1 MANCRRK
8 VTLRTIEAAPRPPFH
23 ITSDTAD
30 IHHAFCC
37 EFPLQHTLSSLW
49 VRGRVI
55 PAWGPPLKIE
65 FGKRNELLNRMR
77 GRGHARPYQAMVSD
91 RHGSSWYFGWE
102 DTKRRGKTPIVAAG
116 ERESASQHRGSRRGC
131 AGNMWES
138 RLFSVWSGFDLA
150 AWILLAAVIDL
161 LMGDPLWHYHP
172 VRLIGRLSMGLE
184 RLIRRNSWPRWG
196 LRAAGALLTLFVIG
210 LVLALVSALL
220 WVASDISVWLF
231 RLMVVLWTYWG
242 LAIRGLT
249 DAALLVYRPLVT
261 NKSEEARQWLQYI
274 VSRDTT
280 HLSRE
285 DMIRATIETV
295 AGNTCDAVIGP
306 LFYTFLGGPA
316 WLWAYKAVNTVDSM
330 IGQHSGHQED
340 FGWFAAHL
348 DEWANYIP
356 ARLSG
361 LAISVAA
368 SMEGRFRQAYHAM
381 KADGRRHPMPNTG
394 ISEAAMAGAIG
405 VSLGGPNVY
414 DRVVALRPTLGTS
427 ERPLHPTAIIHA
439 IAVSWRAILVT
450 AITFGVLAVIMTGR
464 WL

>member
-1 MANCRRK
+1 MVPLFNQTRTGIANLK
-8 VTLRTIEAAPRPPFH
+8 FH
-23 ITSDTAD
+23 EIWDYLYLHSMVIFVAYVNGFKEDG
-30 IHHAFCC
+30 ILNENAFCVT
-37 EFPLQHTLSSLW
+37 FAPVRST
-49 VRGRVI
+49 RGR
-55 PAWGPPLKIE
+55 
-65 FGKRNELLNRMR
+65 
-77 GRGHARPYQAMVSD
+77 ARPLEAGHGLSGEVS
-91 RHGSSWYFGWE
+91 GSMLLSHLLSIWTG
-102 DTKRRGKTPIVAAG
+102 I
-116 ERESASQHRGSRRGC
+116 
-131 AGNMWES
+131 N
-138 RLFSVWSGFDLA
+138 LA
-150 AWILLAAVIDL
+150 AWLLLAAVIDL
-161 LMGDPLWHYHP
+161 MTGDPLWYYHP
-172 VRLIGRLSMGLE
+172 VRLIGRLSMLLE
-184 RLIRRNSWPRWG
+184 SLIRRHPWQRLG
-196 LRAAGALLTLFVIG
+196 LRVTGALMSIFVV
-210 LVLALVSALL
+210 LLALSFVSAVL
-220 WVASDISVWLF
+220 WVARDISIWLYF
-231 RLMVVLWTYWG
+231 FMVVLWTYWG

-261 NKSEEARQWLQYI
+261 NQADEARQWLQYI

-280 HLSRE
+280 HLSHD

-306 LFYTFLGGPA
+306 LFYAFLGGPA

-330 IGQHSGHQED
+330 VGQHSGRYED

-348 DEWANYIP
+348 DEWANWIP

-368 SMEGRFRQAYHAM
+368 SMEGRFRQAYSTM
-381 KADGRRHPMPNTG
+381 KADGRRHPAPNTG

-414 DRVVALRPTLGTS
+414 DRVVALTPTMGIT

-450 AITFGVLAVIMTGR
+450 AVTFGVIAVIMSGH